1 MKKFLTLALTAV
13 MALSL
18 LTACGSKNDNSAD
31 TNTDGSNTETTL
43 SGTVSTDAGNSS
55 TRCSGAGIRT
65 RCRSWMAAS
74 RASLVFIPRWSIRDS
89 PICLPML
96 CTGLSAVIGSW
107 KMTPIWRPRMPCM
120 SVYFA

>member
-43 SGTVSTDAGNSS
+43 SGTGLDRGLHLD
-55 TRCSGAGIRT
+55 GKGHQL
-65 RCRSWMAAS
+65 SW
-74 RASLVFIPRWSIRDS
+74 RIP
-89 PICLPML
+89 
-96 CTGLSAVIGSW
+96 SW
-107 KMTPIWRPRMPCM
+107 P
-120 SVYFA
+120 

>member
-43 SGTVSTDAGNSS
+43 SGTSRPTAPPRWKRSS
-55 TRCSGAGIRT
+55 TLLVNP
-65 RCRSWMAAS
+65 SW
-74 RASLVFIPRWSIRDS
+74 P
-89 PICLPML
+89 
-96 CTGLSAVIGSW
+96 
-107 KMTPIWRPRMPCM
+107 
-120 SVYFA
+120 